1 MQDKQTTEI
10 KGGGGGDGIEDQ
22 LDHNLKSNDYNEKVK
37 STGTET

>member
-22 LDHNLKSNDYNEKVK
+22 VDHNQKSNDCNEKVK
-37 STGTET
+37 SIGAET